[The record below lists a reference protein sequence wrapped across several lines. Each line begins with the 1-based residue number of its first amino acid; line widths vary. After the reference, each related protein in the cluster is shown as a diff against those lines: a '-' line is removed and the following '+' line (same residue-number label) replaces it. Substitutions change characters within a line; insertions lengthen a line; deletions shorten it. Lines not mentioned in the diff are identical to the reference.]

1 LIEVY
6 TDGSCLGNPG
16 TGGWAFQ
23 IFNEGTI
30 INHFGYQLDTTN
42 NQMELTAAIKA
53 LEFLQKESE
62 IILFTDST
70 YVRNGITSWIV
81 NWKKNNWK
89 NSQRK
94 DVKNKILWEKLDVL
108 NSQKNITWK
117 WVKAH
122 DINEHN
128 NKVDFLARE
137 AAENL
142 IKSSFD

>member
-1 LIEVY
+1 MIEVY
-6 TDGSCLGNPG
+6 TDGSCLTNPG
-16 TGGWAFQ
+16 TGGWAFR
-23 IFNEGTI
+23 IINEGTI
-30 INHFGYQLDTTN
+30 INHFGFQLDTTN

-53 LEFLQKESE
+53 LEFLQTKSE

-70 YVRNGITSWIV
+70 YVRNGITSWII

-89 NSQRK
+89 NSQK
-94 DVKNKILWEKLDVL
+94 KEVKNKDLWEKLDIL

-128 NKVDFLARE
+128 NKVDLLARE

>member
-23 IFNEGTI
+23 VFNEGTI

-108 NSQKNITWK
+108 NSRKNITWK

-128 NKVDFLARE
+128 NKVDLLARE

>member
-128 NKVDFLARE
+128 NKVDLLARE

>member
-1 LIEVY
+1 MIEVY

-23 IFNEGTI
+23 VFNEGTI
-30 INHFGYQLDTTN
+30 IRHFGYQLDTTN

-62 IILFTDST
+62 ILLFTDST

-89 NSQRK
+89 NSQK
-94 DVKNKILWEKLDVL
+94 KEVKNKVLWEKLDFL
-108 NSQKNITWK
+108 NSRKNIIWK

-128 NKVDFLARE
+128 NKVDLLARE

>member
-1 LIEVY
+1 MIEVY

-16 TGGWAFQ
+16 NGGWAFQ
-23 IFNEGTI
+23 VFNEGTI

-89 NSQRK
+89 NSQK
-94 DVKNKILWEKLDVL
+94 KEVKNKVLWEKLDFL
-108 NSQKNITWK
+108 NSRKNIIWK

>member
-1 LIEVY
+1 MIEVY

-42 NQMELTAAIKA
+42 NQMELIAAIKA
-53 LEFLQKESE
+53 LEFLQKESD

-94 DVKNKILWEKLDVL
+94 DVKNKVLWEKLDFL
-108 NSQKNITWK
+108 NSQKNIIWK

-128 NKVDFLARE
+128 NKVDLLARE

>member
-23 IFNEGTI
+23 VFNEGTI

-70 YVRNGITSWIV
+70 YVRNGITSWIS

-94 DVKNKILWEKLDVL
+94 DVKNKILWEKLDIL

-128 NKVDFLARE
+128 NKVDLLAKE

>member
-23 IFNEGTI
+23 VFNEGTI

-128 NKVDFLARE
+128 NKVDLLARE